1 MGGLDRALGGGDLL
15 FPADYPL
22 VHLNFVRYLV
32 KKQKIK
38 IGGGESIR
46 SLVGGHLGG
55 RASLLPLKEGLARG
69 WKLLEA
75 MSLGGG
81 TSWP

>member
-38 IGGGESIR
+38 IGGWGNPFEV
-46 SLVGGHLGG
+46 LLEGTWVGGQ
-55 RASLLPLKEGLARG
+55 ACSL
-69 WKLLEA
+69 
-75 MSLGGG
+75 
-81 TSWP
+81 